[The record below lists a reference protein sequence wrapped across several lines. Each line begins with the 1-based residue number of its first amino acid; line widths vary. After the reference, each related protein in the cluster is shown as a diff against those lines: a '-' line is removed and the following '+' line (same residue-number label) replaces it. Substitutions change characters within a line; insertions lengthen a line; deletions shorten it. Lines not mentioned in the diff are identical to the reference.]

1 MGAAAAAVDVGV
13 GLERRVVA
21 FVLDSAELERVIGTA
36 VDSPRIQSAVEH
48 ALESDGVKQLITS
61 FFDSGAFDE
70 LVDGLL
76 ASDGLWRMIDGV
88 IDHLVLSEALWRLV
102 DDVAGSP
109 AVTAAITQQGLGFA
123 DQVGEQVRT
132 RSRDVDDRL
141 ERIARRLTLRRV
153 EAIAR
158 GGEQPPSGTTP

>member
-1 MGAAAAAVDVGV
+1 VGAASAVVEVGV
-13 GLERRVVA
+13 GFERRAVA
-21 FVLDSAELERVIGTA
+21 LVLDSPELERVIGTA
-36 VDSPRIQSAVEH
+36 LDSPRIQSAVGQ
-48 ALESDGVKQLITS
+48 AMESDGVKQLITA

-76 ASDGLWRMIDGV
+76 ASD
-88 IDHLVLSEALWRLV
+88 ALWRLIDGV
-102 DDVAGSP
+102 MDRLTMSDALWRLIDEVAGSP
-109 AVTAAITQQGLGFA
+109 AVTAAVTQQGLGFA

-153 EAIAR
+153 DTLAR
-158 GGEQPPSGTTP
+158 GGDRPSSGTP